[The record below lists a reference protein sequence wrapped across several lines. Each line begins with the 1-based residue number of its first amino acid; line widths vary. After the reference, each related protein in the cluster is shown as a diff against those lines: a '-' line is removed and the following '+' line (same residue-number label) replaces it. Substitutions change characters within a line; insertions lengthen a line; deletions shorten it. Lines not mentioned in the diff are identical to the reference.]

1 MQSKKLPLNA
11 MNATQ
16 LPISILKVSA
26 TSNDNLIVEHSR
38 TKKGKIIKNK
48 ILDRVIEKRF
58 TFCPYQAKIITKV
71 PHYVRN

>member
-1 MQSKKLPLNA
+1 

-26 TSNDNLIVEHSR
+26 TSNDDLIAEHSR

-58 TFCPYQAKIITKV
+58 TFYPYQAKIIIKV